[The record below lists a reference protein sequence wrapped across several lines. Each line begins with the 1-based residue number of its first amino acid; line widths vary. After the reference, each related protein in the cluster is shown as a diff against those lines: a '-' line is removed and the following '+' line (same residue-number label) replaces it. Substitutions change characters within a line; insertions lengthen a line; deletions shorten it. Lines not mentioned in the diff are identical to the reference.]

1 MRVTLSLIVMVLG
14 LALSGASAL
23 AAGMVQVPGSVQ
35 QGQLVIGWA
44 PGNTVIQLGEEA
56 LPLTEDGQFVF
67 GFGRDEGPNA
77 ELTIRY
83 ADGSTEVLPIK
94 ISQRQ
99 YDIQRID
106 GLPPSKVTPPP
117 ERAARLK
124 RERGMVAAA
133 RKPETTDDAWTGGF
147 IWPSKGRLSGFYGSQ
162 RVLNGIPKWPHFGLD
177 IAAPTGT
184 PVVAPAAGVVRLAE
198 ADFYY
203 EGGIIIIDHGHNVTS
218 TLFHLHSVDVT
229 VGQVVSQGGQ
239 IGTIGAT
246 GRATGPH
253 VDWRINWRGRRLDPA
268 LVLPTAAPL
277 PVID

>member
-1 MRVTLSLIVMVLG
+1 MVLG
-14 LALSGASAL
+14 LVLLGAPAK
-23 AAGMVQVPGSVQ
+23 AAGMVQVPGDVQ

-44 PGNTVIQLGEEA
+44 PGNTVIQLGDEV

-67 GFGRDEGPNA
+67 GFSRDQGPTA
-77 ELTIRY
+77 ELTVRY
-83 ADGSTEVLPIK
+83 ADGSTEILPIK
-94 ISQRQ
+94 ISQRK

-124 RERGMVAAA
+124 RERGMVATA
-133 RKPETTDDAWTGGF
+133 REPETTDDAWAGGF
-147 IWPSKGRLSGFYGSQ
+147 IWPSTGRVSGVYGSQ

-198 ADFYY
+198 PDFYY

-218 TLFHLHSVDVT
+218 TLFHLNSVDVA
-229 VGQVVSQGGQ
+229 VGQVVDQGEQ

-268 LVLPTAAPL
+268 LVLPTSVPESA
-277 PVID
+277 ID